1 MKYINGSN
9 VIQRSNTNVTALNKF
24 AIVFNPVYC
33 GALVRAF
40 YVTIL
45 RRVKSEFLNG
55 ALLHDFMVRQQLIQ
69 LQTETLL
76 YFCMMQTSIT
86 LEFNYPNDT
95 I

>member
-1 MKYINGSN
+1 MKYTNGSN

-45 RRVKSEFLNG
+45 RRVKSEFL
-55 ALLHDFMVRQQLIQ
+55 HDFIVRQQLIQ
-69 LQTETLL
+69 LQTESLL
-76 YFCMMQTSIT
+76 YFYIATKQA
-86 LEFNYPNDT
+86 
-95 I
+95 